1 MLHKSK
7 IIIYN
12 DINKIINRILLFL
25 VLFITILNNYTYS
38 QSYQNV
44 SLEELVKIALENNL
58 SIKSKSLDKNYYE
71 AQVNEVI
78 ASGLPQINLSTNI
91 DNNLIIPTTL
101 IPAEIAGGPVGQF
114 VPVQFGTQFNM
125 SANATIDQLIYSH
138 SFWTGLKASKAS
150 TELADI
156 TTNLTKEQ
164 IIYNTSLLF
173 YNINI
178 TQKAADNIFANIKK
192 LKETVEIMQVQE
204 ANGLINKI
212 DVKRVKVSITNLES
226 ELNNLKTTI
235 DNLNNNL
242 KVLLNL
248 PNETELTLNNN
259 INEEKI
265 LEIVQNDINPYSSR
279 NDLMLLNKQAELYG
293 LQKDNISAGYYPVIN
308 AYGRYSYQAF
318 RQSFD
323 FFNTDKD
330 WFRFAAIGLNIKIPI
345 FDGLTKMR
353 QSEQTD
359 IKIAQTNYEFQQL
372 KENVNAEIKNAKT
385 KLKSSL
391 EQFNAQKEN
400 VMIAEEVFAQTE
412 LKYKEGVSPITE
424 LLNSETSLK
433 ESQNNY
439 LRALLQINIAKLEL
453 KKAQGVLLVISN

>member
-1 MLHKSK
+1 MLQNSK
-7 IIIYN
+7 FIKFKY
-12 DINKIINRILLFL
+12 INKMVNRVLLYLILCFA
-25 VLFITILNNYTYS
+25 ILNNYTYS
-38 QSYQNV
+38 QSYQNI
-44 SLEELVKIALENNL
+44 SLDELVKIALENNL
-58 SIKSKSLDKNYYE
+58 SIKSKSLDKKYYE
-71 AQVNEVI
+71 AQVDEVI

-125 SANATIDQLIYSH
+125 SATASVDQLLYSH
-138 SFWTGLKASKAS
+138 SFWVGLRASKAA

-156 TTNLTKEQ
+156 TTNISKEQ
-164 IIYNTSLLF
+164 IIYTTSILY

-178 TQKAADNIFANIKK
+178 TQKAADNISANIKK

-226 ELNNLKTTI
+226 ELNNLKTAV

-248 PNETELTLNNN
+248 PTDTELTLNNN
-259 INEEKI
+259 INEEQI
-265 LEIVQNDINPYSSR
+265 LEMVQNDINPYSSR
-279 NDLMLLNKQAELYG
+279 NDLLLLNKQTELYE
-293 LQKDNISAGYYPVIN
+293 LQKDNISAGYYPVVN

-323 FFNTDKD
+323 FFDTSKD
-330 WFRFAAIGLNIKIPI
+330 WFRSAVIGVSIKIPI

-353 QSEQTD
+353 KSEQTE
-359 IKIAQTNYEFQQL
+359 IKIAQTNYEFQLL
-372 KENVNAEIKNAKT
+372 KDNVNAEIKNAKT

-412 LKYKEGVSPITE
+412 LKYKEGVTPLTE

-439 LRALLQINIAKLEL
+439 LRALLQINISKLEL
-453 KKAQGVLLVISN
+453 KKAQGVLLVIN